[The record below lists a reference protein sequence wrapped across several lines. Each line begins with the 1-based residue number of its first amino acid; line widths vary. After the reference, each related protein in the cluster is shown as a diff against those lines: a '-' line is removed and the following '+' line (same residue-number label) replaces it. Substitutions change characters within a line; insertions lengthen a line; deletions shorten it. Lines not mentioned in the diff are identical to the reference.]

1 VKRSRSTA
9 TFLAL
14 DQDEAPG
21 NQLAMIRHPGRNLQE
36 IFDLLVARARLA
48 QPARRDGAALQ
59 KAGEALIHGIFI
71 RLE

>member
-1 VKRSRSTA
+1 
-9 TFLAL
+9 
-14 DQDEAPG
+14 
-21 NQLAMIRHPGRNLQE
+21 MIWHTGCDLQE

-48 QPARRDGAALQ
+48 QPARRNGAALH